1 MGRSDLLC
9 AGSRGKGVSLFSLI
23 HPRRFSVLRSR
34 KRTAVAALA
43 ALALLVTGAQA
54 SGIIEPAGQ
63 SYLDARA
70 PVDRRVDDLLRRM
83 TLEEKVGQMTQIR
96 LGKLR
101 GNCEW
106 NPGPL
111 REDCMKAVL
120 EDAKVG
126 SILSG
131 GGDAPNPNT
140 PRAWAEMTNAVQKY
154 AMDHSRLPIPLI
166 YGADG
171 VHGHS
176 NVLSA
181 TMFPHQIGL
190 GATWN
195 PELQQQLGASTGR
208 AMRATGVFWNF
219 APVSDI
225 ARDTRWG
232 RYYETY
238 SEDPVLAGALA
249 AANVRGQQSDPTDG
263 TAKLT
268 ATAKHFAG
276 YSEPFNGHD
285 RAPAQLP
292 IRYLQ
297 DTVLPAFQPQFD
309 AGVGTVMINSGAVNG
324 VPAHASKYL
333 LTTQLRERMGFRG
346 VAITDWEDIRFLVD
360 RYHVAADYEEA
371 IAMAVN
377 AGVDMAM
384 EPSNAA
390 EFTSGLLSAVRGGAV
405 SGKRIDQAVRRIL
418 KLKFELGLFEKPYVD
433 PEKADAIVNGADRAL
448 ARQAAAEGAVLLR
461 NEGGVLPLSTGV
473 GKLVVTGDTA
483 DSPARQLGGWTVG
496 WQGVPESSP
505 MPPTVTVLQGI
516 KAAVPSAD
524 VVSAPTQAEAVA
536 QAGDADA
543 VVVVLG
549 EDPGAEGEA
558 DTEEPA
564 LTAAQQG
571 LVDAVRATGKPVVV
585 VLLTGRPQ
593 VLGTVAD
600 APALVAGWLPG
611 TEGGA
616 AIADVLFGAVNPSGK
631 LPVSWPKSVGD
642 QPFTYDQVRGAN
654 AAPGSGYDPAF
665 AFGHGLSYTTFTTSA
680 PTLKSTEVG
689 RDGQVKVSVTVANTG
704 SRDGTLVV
712 PVFVH
717 QPVSK
722 VLTPQQRLVG
732 FTRVAV
738 KAGEERAVDVT
749 FDVKR
754 LAVTAGDMDGGG
766 KPEVAKGSY
775 EVVVGDGRA
784 RFTVR

>member
-1 MGRSDLLC
+1 M
-9 AGSRGKGVSLFSLI
+9 
-23 HPRRFSVLRSR
+23 LRSR
-34 KRTAVAALA
+34 RRTAVAALA
-43 ALALLVTGAQA
+43 ALALLATGAQA
-54 SGIIEPAGQ
+54 SGVIEPAGQ
-63 SYLDARA
+63 GYQDSRA

-120 EDAKVG
+120 ADAKVG

-140 PRAWAEMTNAVQKY
+140 PRAWAEMTNAIQKY
-154 AMDHSRLPIPLI
+154 ALDHSRLRIPLI

-195 PELQQQLGASTGR
+195 PELQEQLGRSTGR

-249 AANVRGQQSDPTDG
+249 AANVRGQQADPTDG

-333 LTTQLRERMGFRG
+333 LTTQLRDRMGFRG

-360 RYHVAADYEEA
+360 RYHVAADYQEA

-384 EPSNAA
+384 EPSDAA
-390 EFTSGLLSAVRGGAV
+390 GFTAGLLAGVRSGAIP
-405 SGKRIDQAVRRIL
+405 GKRIDQAVRRIL
-418 KLKFELGLFEKPYVD
+418 KLKFELGLFEKPFVD
-433 PEKADAIVNGADRAL
+433 VEKADAVVNGADRAL
-448 ARQAAAEGAVLLR
+448 ARQAAAESTVLLR
-461 NEGGVLPLSTGV
+461 NDGVLPLSTGV
-473 GKLVVTGDTA
+473 GKLVVTGDAA
-483 DSPARQLGGWTVG
+483 DSVPRQLGGWSVG
-496 WQGVPESSP
+496 WQGVPDWSP
-505 MPPTVTVLQGI
+505 MPEAVTVLEGI
-516 KAAVPSAD
+516 KAAAPSAN
-524 VVSAPTQAEAVA
+524 VVSAATQADAVA

-564 LTAAQQG
+564 LTGAQQG

-611 TEGGA
+611 TEGGSA
-616 AIADVLFGAVNPSGK
+616 VADVLFGAVNPSGK
-631 LPVSWPKSVGD
+631 LPVSWPKTVGD
-642 QPFTYDQVRGAN
+642 QPFSYDQPRGAN
-654 AAPGSGYDPAF
+654 SVPSSGYDPAF

-680 PTLKSTEVG
+680 PTLKSAEVR
-689 RDGQVKVSVTVANTG
+689 RDDQVKVSVTVANTG
-704 SRDGTLVV
+704 ARDGTLIV
-712 PVFVH
+712 PVFAH

-722 VLTPQQRLVG
+722 VLTPYQRLVG
-732 FTRVAV
+732 FTRVAL
-738 KAGEERAVDVT
+738 KAGEERVVEVA

-754 LAVTAGDMDGGG
+754 LAVTSGDVDGAG
-766 KPEVAKGSY
+766 KPEVAKGGY
-775 EVVVGDGRA
+775 EVLVGDGRA

>member
-1 MGRSDLLC
+1 M
-9 AGSRGKGVSLFSLI
+9 
-23 HPRRFSVLRSR
+23 LRSR
-34 KRTAVAALA
+34 KRTAVSALA
-43 ALALLVTGAQA
+43 VLALLVTGAQA
-54 SGIIEPAGQ
+54 SGIVEPAGQ
-63 SYLDARA
+63 GYLDARA
-70 PVDRRVDDLLRRM
+70 PVDRRVDDLLKRM

-131 GGDAPNPNT
+131 GGDAPSPNT
-140 PRAWAEMTNAVQKY
+140 PRAWAELTNAVQKY
-154 AMDHSRLPIPLI
+154 ALDHGRLRIPVI

-190 GATWN
+190 GATWD
-195 PELQQQLGASTGR
+195 PQLLEKLGASTGR

-232 RYYETY
+232 RYYETF
-238 SEDPVLAGALA
+238 SEDPLLAGSLA
-249 AANVRGQQSDPTDG
+249 AANVRGQQGDPTDG

-333 LTTQLRERMGFRG
+333 LTEQLRDRMGFRG
-346 VAITDWEDIRFLVD
+346 VAVTDWEDIRFLVD
-360 RYHVAADYEEA
+360 RYHVAADYPEA

-384 EPSNAA
+384 EPSDAA
-390 EFTSGLLSAVRGGAV
+390 GFTAGLLAGVRGGAIP
-405 SGKRIDQAVRRIL
+405 GKRIDQAVRRIL
-418 KLKFELGLFEKPYVD
+418 KLKFELGLFEKPFVD
-433 PEKADAIVNGADRAL
+433 AERADAIVNNADRPL
-448 ARQAAAEGAVLLR
+448 ARQAAAESAVLLR
-461 NEGGVLPLSTGV
+461 NEGVLPLSTGA
-473 GKLVVTGDTA
+473 GKLVVTGDAA
-483 DSPARQLGGWTVG
+483 DSVPRQLGGWSVG
-496 WQGVPESSP
+496 WQGVPGSSP
-505 MPPTVTVLQGI
+505 MPPAVTVLQGI
-516 KAAVPSAD
+516 KAAAPSTN
-524 VVSAPTQAEAVA
+524 VVSAPAQADAVA

-549 EDPGAEGEA
+549 EDPGAEGDA

-564 LTAAQQG
+564 LTAEQQG

-611 TEGGA
+611 SEGGS

-631 LPVSWPKSVGD
+631 LPVSWPKSIGD
-642 QPFTYDQVRGAN
+642 QPFSYDQLRGAN
-654 AAPGSGYDPAF
+654 TAPASTYDPAF

-680 PTLKSTEVG
+680 PTLKSTEVR
-689 RDGQVKVSVTVANTG
+689 RDEQVKVSVTVANTG
-704 SRDGTLVV
+704 ARDGTLVV
-712 PVFVH
+712 PVYVH

-722 VLTPQQRLVG
+722 VLTPEQRLVG
-732 FTRVAV
+732 FTRVAL
-738 KAGEERAVDVT
+738 KAGEQRAVEVA

-754 LAVTAGDMDGGG
+754 LAVTSGDMDGSGR
-766 KPEVAKGSY
+766 PEVAKGGY

>member
-1 MGRSDLLC
+1 M
-9 AGSRGKGVSLFSLI
+9 
-23 HPRRFSVLRSR
+23 LRSR
-34 KRTAVAALA
+34 KRTTVAALA
-43 ALALLVTGAQA
+43 TLALLVTGAQA
-54 SGIIEPAGQ
+54 GGVMEPSGPGYQ
-63 SYLDARA
+63 DARA
-70 PVDRRVDDLLRRM
+70 PVDRRVDDLLKRM

-111 REDCMKAVL
+111 REDCMKTVL

-131 GGDAPNPNT
+131 GGDAPDPNT
-140 PRAWAEMTNAVQKY
+140 PRAWAEMTNAIQKY
-154 AMDHSRLPIPLI
+154 ALDHSRLRIPLI

-176 NVLSA
+176 NVLNA

-190 GATWN
+190 GATWD
-195 PELQQQLGASTGR
+195 PELQEKLGASTGR

-263 TAKLT
+263 TARLT

-333 LTTQLRERMGFRG
+333 LTTQLRDRMGFRG

-384 EPSNAA
+384 EPSDAA
-390 EFTSGLLSAVRGGAV
+390 GFTSGLLAGVRSGAIP
-405 SGKRIDQAVRRIL
+405 GKRIDQAVRRVL
-418 KLKFELGLFEKPYVD
+418 KLKFELGLFEKPFVD
-433 PEKADAIVNGADRAL
+433 AAKADAIVNGADREL
-448 ARQAAAEGAVLLR
+448 ARRAAAESAVLLR
-461 NEGGVLPLSTGV
+461 NDGVLPLSTGAR
-473 GKLVVTGDTA
+473 KLVVTGDAA
-483 DSPARQLGGWTVG
+483 DSVARQLGGWSVG
-496 WQGVPESSP
+496 WQGVPGWSP
-505 MPPTVTVLQGI
+505 VPPAVTVLQGI
-516 KAAVPSAD
+516 KAAAPSAN
-524 VVSAPTQAEAVA
+524 VVSATTRADAVA

-564 LTAAQQG
+564 LTTEQQG

-593 VLGTVAD
+593 VLGAVAD

-611 TEGGA
+611 SEGGS

-631 LPVSWPKSVGD
+631 LPVSWPKAVGD
-642 QPFTYDQVRGAN
+642 QPFSYDQPRGAN
-654 AAPGSGYDPAF
+654 TVAGSGYDPEF

-680 PTLKSTEVG
+680 PTLKSAEVR
-689 RDGQVKVSVTVANTG
+689 RDGQVTVSVTAANTG
-704 SRDGTLVV
+704 GRDGTLVV
-712 PVFVH
+712 PVYVH

-722 VLTPQQRLVG
+722 VLTPDKRLVG
-732 FTRVAV
+732 FTRVAL
-738 KAGEERAVDVT
+738 KAGESRVVEVA
-749 FDVKR
+749 FDVRR
-754 LAVTAGDMDGGG
+754 LAVTAGDMDGSG
-766 KPEVAKGSY
+766 KPEVARGGY
-775 EVVVGDGRA
+775 EVVVGDERA

>member
-1 MGRSDLLC
+1 
-9 AGSRGKGVSLFSLI
+9 
-23 HPRRFSVLRSR
+23 VLRYR

-43 ALALLVTGAQA
+43 SVALLVTGAQA
-54 SGIIEPAGQ
+54 SGVIEPAGQ
-63 SYLDARA
+63 GYQDSRA

-106 NPGPL
+106 NAGPL
-111 REDCMKAVL
+111 REDCMKTVL

-131 GGDAPNPNT
+131 GGDAPSPNT
-140 PRAWAEMTNAVQKY
+140 PGAWAEMTNTIQKF
-154 AMDHSRLPIPLI
+154 ALDHSRLRIPLI

-190 GATWN
+190 GATWD
-195 PELQQQLGASTGR
+195 PQLLEQLGASTGR

-219 APVSDI
+219 SPVSDI

-232 RYYETY
+232 RYYETFG
-238 SEDPVLAGALA
+238 EDPVLAGTLA

-309 AGVGTVMINSGAVNG
+309 AGVGTVMVNSGAVNG

-333 LTTQLRERMGFRG
+333 LTTQLRDRMGFRG

-384 EPSNAA
+384 EPSDAA
-390 EFTSGLLSAVRGGAV
+390 GFTAGLLAGVRGGAIP
-405 SGKRIDQAVRRIL
+405 GKRIDQAVRRIL
-418 KLKFELGLFEKPYVD
+418 KLKFDLGLFEKPFVD
-433 PEKADAIVNGADRAL
+433 AAKADAIVNGADRSL
-448 ARQAAAEGAVLLR
+448 ARQAAAESAVLLR
-461 NEGGVLPLSTGV
+461 NDGVLPLSKGV
-473 GKLVVTGDTA
+473 GKLVVTGDSA
-483 DSPARQLGGWTVG
+483 DSVARQLGGWSVG
-496 WQGVPESSP
+496 WQGVPASSP
-505 MPPTVTVLQGI
+505 EPEAVTVLEGI
-516 KAAVPSAD
+516 RAAVPSAN
-524 VVSAPTQAEAVA
+524 VVGATTQADAVA

-549 EDPGAEGEA
+549 EDPGAEGDA

-564 LTAAQQG
+564 LTAEQQG
-571 LVDAVRATGKPVVV
+571 LVTAVRATGKPVVV

-593 VLGTVAD
+593 VLGAVAD

-611 TEGGA
+611 SEGGN

-642 QPFTYDQVRGAN
+642 QPFSYDQPRGAN
-654 AAPGSGYDPAF
+654 TAAGAGYDPQF

-680 PTLKSTEVG
+680 PTVKSAEVR
-689 RDGQVKVSVTVANTG
+689 RDGQVTVSVTVANTG
-704 SRDGTLVV
+704 ARDGTLVV
-712 PVFVH
+712 PVYVH

-722 VLTPQQRLVG
+722 VLTPEQRLVG
-732 FTRVAV
+732 FTRVTL
-738 KAGEERAVDVT
+738 KAGEQRAVEVA

-754 LAVTAGDMDGGG
+754 LAVTSGDVDGSGP
-766 KPEVAKGSY
+766 PEVAKGGY

-784 RFTVR
+784 GFTVR

>member
-1 MGRSDLLC
+1 M
-9 AGSRGKGVSLFSLI
+9 
-23 HPRRFSVLRSR
+23 RSR
-34 KRTAVAALA
+34 KRTALGAMV

-54 SGIIEPAGQ
+54 SGIVEPPGQ
-63 SYLDARA
+63 EYLDARA
-70 PVDRRVDDLLRRM
+70 PVDRRVDDLLKRM

-111 REDCMKAVL
+111 RADCMKAVL

-140 PRAWAEMTNAVQKY
+140 PRAWAEMTNAIQKY
-154 AMDHSRLPIPLI
+154 ALDHSRLRIPLI

-176 NVLSA
+176 NVVSA

-195 PELQQQLGASTGR
+195 PELLERLGASTGR

-238 SEDPVLAGALA
+238 SEDPVLAGSLA
-249 AANVRGQQSDPTDG
+249 AANVRGQQGDPTDG

-390 EFTSGLLSAVRGGAV
+390 EFTAGLLAGVRGGAIP
-405 SGKRIDQAVRRIL
+405 GKRIDQAVRRIL
-418 KLKFELGLFEKPYVD
+418 KLKFDLGLFEKPFVD
-433 PEKADAIVNGADRAL
+433 PERADAIVNDADRPL
-448 ARQAAAEGAVLLR
+448 ARQAAAESTVLLR
-461 NEGGVLPLSTGV
+461 NDGVLPLSTGA
-473 GKLVVTGDTA
+473 GKLVVTGDAA
-483 DSPARQLGGWTVG
+483 DSVARQLGGWTVG
-496 WQGVPESSP
+496 WQGVPTWSP
-505 MPPTVTVLQGI
+505 LPPTVTVLQGI
-516 KAAVPSAD
+516 RAAAPSAN
-524 VVSAPTQAEAVA
+524 VVSAPTRAEAVA

-558 DTEEPA
+558 DTEAPA
-564 LTAAQQG
+564 LTADQQG

-611 TEGGA
+611 SEGGG

-631 LPVSWPKSVGD
+631 LPVSWPKTVGD
-642 QPFTYDQVRGAN
+642 QPFSYDQLRGAN
-654 AAPGSGYDPAF
+654 AGESSAYDPAF

-680 PTLKSTEVG
+680 PTVKSAEAR
-689 RDGQVKVSVTVANTG
+689 RDDQVKVSVTVANTG
-704 SRDGTLVV
+704 QRDGTLVV
-712 PVFVH
+712 PVYVH

-722 VLTPQQRLVG
+722 VLTPDRRLVG
-732 FTRVAV
+732 FTRVAL
-738 KAGEERAVDVT
+738 KAGEQRTVEVA

-754 LAVTAGDMDGGG
+754 LAVTAGDMDGSG
-766 KPEVAKGSY
+766 KPEVAKGDY
-775 EVVVGDGRA
+775 DVVVGDGRA

>member
-1 MGRSDLLC
+1 MM
-9 AGSRGKGVSLFSLI
+9 SR
-23 HPRRFSVLRSR
+23 HR

-43 ALALLVTGAQA
+43 TMALVVTGAQA
-54 SGIIEPAGQ
+54 SGVIEPAGQ
-63 SYLDARA
+63 GYQDSRA

-106 NPGPL
+106 NAGPL
-111 REDCMKAVL
+111 REDCMKTVL

-140 PRAWAEMTNAVQKY
+140 PSAWAEMTNTIQKF
-154 AMDHSRLPIPLI
+154 ALDHSRLRIPLI

-181 TMFPHQIGL
+181 TMFPHQVGL
-190 GATWN
+190 GATWD
-195 PELQQQLGASTGR
+195 PQLLEQLGASTGR

-238 SEDPVLAGALA
+238 SEDPVLAGTLA

-309 AGVGTVMINSGAVNG
+309 AGVGTVMVNSGAVNG

-333 LTTQLRERMGFRG
+333 LTTQLRDRMGFRG

-384 EPSNAA
+384 EPSDAA
-390 EFTSGLLSAVRGGAV
+390 GFTAGLMAGVRSGAIP
-405 SGKRIDQAVRRIL
+405 GKRIDQAVRRIL
-418 KLKFELGLFEKPYVD
+418 KLKFELGLFEKPFVD
-433 PEKADAIVNGADRAL
+433 AAKADSIVNGADRSL
-448 ARQAAAEGAVLLR
+448 ARRAAAESAVLLR
-461 NEGGVLPLSTGV
+461 NDGVLPLSTGV
-473 GKLVVTGDTA
+473 GKLVVTGDSA
-483 DSPARQLGGWTVG
+483 DSVARQLGGWSVG
-496 WQGVPESSP
+496 WQGVPTSSP
-505 MPPTVTVLQGI
+505 EPEAVTVLEGI
-516 KAAVPSAD
+516 RAAVPSAN
-524 VVSAPTQAEAVA
+524 VVGATTQADAVA

-549 EDPGAEGEA
+549 EDPGAEGDA

-564 LTAAQQG
+564 LTAEQQG
-571 LVDAVRATGKPVVV
+571 LVAAVRATGKPVVV

-593 VLGTVAD
+593 VLGAVAD

-611 TEGGA
+611 SEGGN

-642 QPFTYDQVRGAN
+642 QPFSYDQPRGAN
-654 AAPGSGYDPAF
+654 KSPSSAYDPAF

-680 PTLKSTEVG
+680 PTVKSAEV
-689 RDGQVKVSVTVANTG
+689 RREDQVTVSVTVANTG
-704 SRDGTLVV
+704 ARDGTLVV
-712 PVFVH
+712 PVYVH

-722 VLTPQQRLVG
+722 VLTPEQRLVG
-732 FTRVAV
+732 FTRVTL
-738 KAGEERAVDVT
+738 KAGEQRAVEVA
-749 FDVKR
+749 FDVER
-754 LAVTAGDMDGGG
+754 LAVTPGDVDGSG
-766 KPEVAKGSY
+766 KPEVAKGGY

-784 RFTVR
+784 GFTVR

>member
-1 MGRSDLLC
+1 M
-9 AGSRGKGVSLFSLI
+9 
-23 HPRRFSVLRSR
+23 LRSR
-34 KRTAVAALA
+34 KRTTVAALV
-43 ALALLVTGAQA
+43 ALALMVTGAQA

-63 SYLDARA
+63 GYQDARA
-70 PVDRRVDDLLRRM
+70 PIDRRVDDLLKRM

-131 GGDAPNPNT
+131 GGDAPTPNT
-140 PRAWAEMTNAVQKY
+140 PRAWAEMTNAIQKY
-154 AMDHSRLPIPLI
+154 SLDHSRLRIPLI

-190 GATWN
+190 GATWH
-195 PELQQQLGASTGR
+195 PELMEQLGASTGR

-249 AANVRGQQSDPTDG
+249 AANVRGQQGDPTDG
-263 TAKLT
+263 TARLT

-333 LTTQLRERMGFRG
+333 LTTQLRDRMGFRG

-360 RYHVAADYEEA
+360 RYHVAANYEEA
-371 IAMAVN
+371 VAMAVN

-384 EPSNAA
+384 EPSDAA
-390 EFTSGLLSAVRGGAV
+390 GFTAGLLAGVRGGAIP
-405 SGKRIDQAVRRIL
+405 GKRIDQAVRRIL
-418 KLKFELGLFEKPYVD
+418 KLKFELGLFEKPFVD
-433 PEKADAIVNGADRAL
+433 VAKADAIVNGADREL
-448 ARQAAAEGAVLLR
+448 ARQAAAESTVLLR
-461 NEGGVLPLSTGV
+461 NDGVLPLSTGV
-473 GKLVVTGDTA
+473 GKLVVTGDSA
-483 DSPARQLGGWTVG
+483 DSAARQLGGWTVG
-496 WQGVPESSP
+496 WQGVPASSP

-516 KAAVPSAD
+516 KAAVPSAN
-524 VVSAPTQAEAVA
+524 VVSAASQADAVA

-549 EDPGAEGEA
+549 EDPGAEGES

-611 TEGGA
+611 SEGGS

-631 LPVSWPKSVGD
+631 LPVSWPKTVGD
-642 QPFTYDQVRGAN
+642 QPFSYDQVRGAN
-654 AAPGSGYDPAF
+654 TSPSSAYDPAF

-680 PTLKSTEVG
+680 PTLKSAEVR
-689 RDGQVKVSVTVANTG
+689 RDDQVKVSVTVANTG
-704 SRDGTLVV
+704 ARDGTLVV
-712 PVFVH
+712 PVYVH

-722 VLTPQQRLVG
+722 VLTAPQRLVG
-732 FTRVAV
+732 FTRVAL
-738 KAGEERAVDVT
+738 KAGEQRAVEVT
-749 FDVKR
+749 FDVQR
-754 LAVTAGDMDGGG
+754 LAVTAGDMDGSG
-766 KPEVAKGSY
+766 KPEVARGGY

>member
-1 MGRSDLLC
+1 M
-9 AGSRGKGVSLFSLI
+9 
-23 HPRRFSVLRSR
+23 LRSR
-34 KRTAVAALA
+34 KRTAVGALA
-43 ALALLVTGAQA
+43 VLALLVTGAQA
-54 SGIIEPAGQ
+54 SGVIEPGSADYG
-63 SYLDARA
+63 DARA

-140 PRAWAEMTNAVQKY
+140 PRAWAEMTNAIQKF
-154 AMDHSRLPIPLI
+154 ALDHSRLKIPVI

-181 TMFPHQIGL
+181 TMFPHQVGL

-195 PELQQQLGASTGR
+195 PDLLEEIGASTGR

-219 APVSDI
+219 APVSDL

-238 SEDPVLAGALA
+238 SEDPVLAGSLA
-249 AANVRGQQSDPTDG
+249 AANVRGQQGPADD

-333 LTTQLRERMGFRG
+333 LTEQLRDRMGFRG

-360 RYHVAADYEEA
+360 RYHVAADYREA
-371 IAMAVN
+371 IALAVN

-390 EFTSGLLSAVRGGAV
+390 EFTSGLLANVRSGAI
-405 SGKRIDQAVRRIL
+405 SGRRIDQAVRRIL
-418 KLKFELGLFEKPYVD
+418 TLKFQLGLFEKPFVD
-433 PEKADAIVNGADRAL
+433 EAKADAIVEGADRRL
-448 ARQAAAEGAVLLR
+448 ARQAATEGTVLLR
-461 NEGGVLPLSTGV
+461 NEGVLPLSTNARKV
-473 GKLVVTGDTA
+473 VVTGDAA
-483 DSPARQLGGWTVG
+483 DSVPRQLGGWTVG
-496 WQGVPESSP
+496 WQGIPSGSP
-505 MPPTVTVLQGI
+505 LPPAVTVLQGI
-516 KAAVPSAD
+516 RTAVPAAD
-524 VVSAPTQAEAVA
+524 VVSAPTQADAVT
-536 QAGDADA
+536 QAAGADA

-549 EDPGAEGEA
+549 EDPGAEGDA
-558 DTEEPA
+558 DTESPE
-564 LTAAQQG
+564 LTAEQQA
-571 LVDAVRATGKPVVV
+571 LVTAVRATGAPVVV

-593 VLGTVAD
+593 VLGAVAD

-611 TEGGA
+611 SEGGN

-631 LPVSWPKSVGD
+631 LAVSWPKTVGD
-642 QPFTYDQVRGAN
+642 QPFSYDQPRGAN
-654 AAPGSGYDPAF
+654 AGPSSSYDPQF
-665 AFGHGLSYTTFTTSA
+665 AFGHGLSYTTFTTST
-680 PTLKSTEVG
+680 PVLKATEVR
-689 RDGQVKVSVTVANTG
+689 RDDQVRLSVAVANTG
-704 SRDGTLVV
+704 DRDGTVVV
-712 PVFVH
+712 PVYVH
-717 QPVSK
+717 QPVSQ
-722 VLTPQQRLVG
+722 VLTPYQRLVG
-732 FTRVAV
+732 FTRVTL
-738 KAGEERAVDVT
+738 KAHEQRTVEVSFPT
-749 FDVKR
+749 KH
-754 LAVTAGDMDGGG
+754 LAVTAGDMHGDGR
-766 KPEVAKGSY
+766 PEVARGAY
-775 EVVVGDGRA
+775 EVLVGEGRA
-784 RFTVR
+784 GFTVR

>member
-1 MGRSDLLC
+1 M
-9 AGSRGKGVSLFSLI
+9 
-23 HPRRFSVLRSR
+23 LRSR
-34 KRTAVAALA
+34 KRTAVAALVT
-43 ALALLVTGAQA
+43 LALLVTGAQA
-54 SGIIEPAGQ
+54 SGIVEPAGQ
-63 SYLDARA
+63 DYLDARA
-70 PVDRRVDDLLRRM
+70 PVDRRVDNLLRRM

-111 REDCMKAVL
+111 REDCLKAVL

-140 PRAWAEMTNAVQKY
+140 PRAWAEMTNAIQKY
-154 AMDHSRLPIPLI
+154 ALDHSRLRIPLI

-190 GATWN
+190 GATWD
-195 PELQQQLGASTGR
+195 PQLMEQLGASTGR
-208 AMRATGVFWNF
+208 SMRATGVFWNF

-249 AANVRGQQSDPTDG
+249 AANVRGQQGDPIDG
-263 TAKLT
+263 TARLT

-333 LTTQLRERMGFRG
+333 LTTQLRDRMGFRG

-360 RYHVAADYEEA
+360 RYHVAADYQEA

-390 EFTSGLLSAVRGGAV
+390 EFTSGLLANVRSGAI
-405 SGKRIDQAVRRIL
+405 SGKRIDEAVRRIL
-418 KLKFELGLFEKPYVD
+418 KLKFDLGLFEKPFVD
-433 PEKADAIVNGADRAL
+433 PEKADAAVTGVDRSL
-448 ARQAAAEGAVLLR
+448 ARQAAAESAVLLR
-461 NEGGVLPLSTGV
+461 NDGVLPLSTDAA
-473 GKLVVTGDTA
+473 KLVVTGDAA
-483 DSPARQLGGWTVG
+483 DSAARQLGGWTVG
-496 WQGVPESSP
+496 WQGVPNGSP
-505 MPPTVTVLQGI
+505 PPPTVTVLQGI
-516 KAAVPSAD
+516 RAAAPAAN
-524 VVSAPTQAEAVA
+524 VVSAPAQADAVA

-564 LTAAQQG
+564 LTAEQQG
-571 LVDAVRATGKPVVV
+571 LVTAVRATGKPVVV

-593 VLGTVAD
+593 VLGAVAD

-611 TEGGA
+611 SEGGS

-631 LPVSWPKSVGD
+631 LPVSWPKVVGD
-642 QPFTYDQVRGAN
+642 QPFSYDQPRGAN
-654 AAPGSGYDPAF
+654 TAPSSAYDPAF

-680 PTLKSTEVG
+680 PTVKSAEVR
-689 RDGQVKVSVTVANTG
+689 RDGRVEVSVTVANTG
-704 SRDGTLVV
+704 SRDGALVV
-712 PVFVH
+712 PVYAH

-722 VLTPQQRLVG
+722 VLTPPQRLVG
-732 FTRVAV
+732 FTRVAL
-738 KAGEERAVDVT
+738 KAGESRTVEVA
-749 FDVKR
+749 FDLKR
-754 LAVTAGDMDGGG
+754 LAVTPGDMDGSG
-766 KPEVAKGSY
+766 KPEVARGGY